1 MDYRP
6 LLIWSDFEFA
16 ATPANCLADAT
27 APSWGYLV
35 IVAVTVF
42 FGLFLGAYILWR
54 KEFDRHPTIR
64 WIPPNFFLLWFVFVV
79 LLWPLSVVPSVLS
92 IGIGLLSVALYKLA
106 RRLSDHVRRIR
117 IGKKNRESEK

>member
-16 ATPANCLADAT
+16 ATPADRLADAT

-64 WIPPNFFLLWFVFVV
+64 WIPRNFLLLWIAFFLCPF
-79 LLWPLSVVPSVLS
+79 P
-92 IGIGLLSVALYKLA
+92 
-106 RRLSDHVRRIR
+106 
-117 IGKKNRESEK
+117 